1 MDVPVTWLVKG
12 QRTEID
18 LGGVK
23 NLAEVVV
30 NGTVSGTV
38 WKAPFRIDVTDLLE
52 PGTNQLNIRV
62 TNLWPNRLI
71 GDQQLPED
79 KRITWTTHSPY
90 KKESPLLPSGL
101 LGPVQVLA
109 GR

>member
-1 MDVPVTWLVKG
+1 LDVPVTWLVKG

-38 WKAPFRIDVTDLLE
+38 
-52 PGTNQLNIRV
+52 
-62 TNLWPNRLI
+62 
-71 GDQQLPED
+71 
-79 KRITWTTHSPY
+79 
-90 KKESPLLPSGL
+90 
-101 LGPVQVLA
+101 
-109 GR
+109 